1 MSIALIFAGQGSQ
14 FTGMGKDFYEKY
26 ESARQVFDSIEMDFD
41 LKDIC
46 FNGPEDILNDTAYTQ
61 SCILACSMAIY
72 EVLKDIQP
80 SYVAGLS
87 LGEYSALCAAGVFS
101 LKDALEIVRK
111 RGLIM
116 ANALKKGT
124 SKMVAVMNTDLTWI
138 LEAVKEAGCDIANY
152 NSYNQ
157 IVITGL
163 NENVDRAV
171 SILKE
176 KGARRIVPLK
186 VSGAFHSPLLE
197 QASLEL
203 NQVLNQY
210 EIKEKKIPVVFNVT
224 GKEENG
230 NVIDLL
236 TKQIKSSVLFYQSI
250 EYMVE
255 KGVDTFIEI
264 GPGHTLSNLIKKIN
278 KEVRVFSVSSVSDL
292 EKLKEEL

>member
-41 LKDIC
+41 LKNIC

-101 LKDALEIVRK
+101 LKDALEIIRK

-124 SKMVAVMNTDLTWI
+124 SKMVAVMNTDLNWI

-176 KGARRIVPLK
+176 KGARRMVPLK

-210 EIKEKKIPVVFNVT
+210 I
-224 GKEENG
+224 
-230 NVIDLL
+230 IDLL
-236 TKQIKSSVLFYQSI
+236 TKQIKSSVLFYPSI

-278 KEVRVFSVSSVSDL
+278 KEVRVFSVSSVLDL